1 LDFPILSAMSAK
13 FVPIKNP
20 SLRET
25 ARSQLAPIL
34 PSPQTESLVDWLEK
48 TGRMSARDPQEQE
61 FVENDVDISELEL
74 MDGADDNYDDDDDS
88 INDE

>member
-1 LDFPILSAMSAK
+1 MSVK

-25 ARSQLAPIL
+25 PRSQLAPIL

-48 TGRMSARDPQEQE
+48 TGRMSARNTQEQE
-61 FVENDVDISELEL
+61 FLDNDVDISELEL
-74 MDGADDNYDDDDDS
+74 MEGGDDSYDEDDDS
-88 INDE
+88 MDDDE

>member
-1 LDFPILSAMSAK
+1 MSAK

-25 ARSQLAPIL
+25 PRSQLAPIL

-61 FVENDVDISELEL
+61 FVDNDVDISELEL
-74 MDGADDNYDDDDDS
+74 IEGGDDNYDDDDDS
-88 INDE
+88 VEDE

>member
-1 LDFPILSAMSAK
+1 MSSK

-25 ARSQLAPIL
+25 PRSQLAPIL

-48 TGRMSARDPQEQE
+48 TGRMSARDIQDTD
-61 FVENDVDISELEL
+61 FVENEMDMSEIMGEAEDNFEEDS
-74 MDGADDNYDDDDDS
+74 DGAMDDD
-88 INDE
+88 

>member
-1 LDFPILSAMSAK
+1 MSSK

-25 ARSQLAPIL
+25 PRSQLAPIL

-48 TGRMSARDPQEQE
+48 TGRMLDRDNQDTE
-61 FVENDVDISELEL
+61 FVESEANISEIMGE
-74 MDGADDNYDDDDDS
+74 GDDSYDDETDDAIDDDDRS
-88 INDE
+88 